1 MKRAL
6 LPLTLITLLSGCA
19 SMSPEECKTADWYNV
34 GYQNGLNGNPP
45 SIINSYTED
54 CNEAGV
60 TPNRAQWKEGF
71 DKGTII
77 YCSPDNGYTVGCEG
91 REYYGVCSNKQ
102 FLENYQ
108 LGRQEYQR
116 QQRIQQIDTEI
127 SVIDNQLD
135 NNPDKENAKRLK
147 EKRKRLADER
157 SQLLTP
163 TINFNLNF

>member
-34 GYQNGLNGNPP
+34 GYQNGLNGKSP

-60 TPNRAQWKEGF
+60 IPSRTRWREGF

-77 YCSPDNGYTVGCEG
+77 YCSPHNGYTVGSEG

>member
-34 GYQNGLNGNPP
+34 GYQNGLNGNAP

-77 YCSPDNGYTVGCEG
+77 YCSPDNGYTLGSEG